1 MGFRSGRSKVH
12 ARILYENP
20 LHQQTD
26 WRIPGRG
33 IRLFKVIRQSFIHR
47 HLRPE
52 HTIYYKIRYN
62 HFRRLFA
69 CAVQEKPASCAITA
83 VSWPVM
89 PLYPYPEAQP
99 GEIVAERPGKWVKC
113 LSYEPSPTRLRKAFW
128 VARPL
133 AKPASGVS
141 VARG

>member
-83 VSWPVM
+83 VSWTATPI
-89 PLYPYPEAQP
+89 YPSPEAQP
-99 GEIVAERPGKWVKC
+99 TEVEADLPGKWAKGPT
-113 LSYEPSPTRLRKAFW
+113 YAPSSI
-128 VARPL
+128 RP
-133 AKPASGVS
+133 
-141 VARG
+141 